1 MSIDLSKLVL
11 VPGCW
16 MLKDHAVARWVREEE
31 GVNGYGLPMDTDAVL
46 ALVPLMQ
53 AGTFRT
59 TPGGWLAR
67 SAVASLVAY
76 GEPKGLRMLREA
88 LAAHDEAIGQL
99 TAASEA
105 VGVLRDLMRKRRDE
119 WRGQCDTASRDDVAG
134 LSGCVDA
141 ADALGGE
148 TFDLWM
154 RLHRLSM
161 ALYDDRQTLNEA
173 VAQWSRSL
181 AVDLAPGIDPGA
193 PFSGSFVAPAEV
205 AK

>member
-1 MSIDLSKLVL
+1 MAIDLSKLSL

-16 MLKDHAVARWVREEE
+16 MLKGHAVARWVREEE
-31 GVNGYGLPMDTDAVL
+31 GVNGDGVPMDTEAVL
-46 ALVPLMQ
+46 GLVPLMQ
-53 AGTFRT
+53 AGKYRS

-67 SAVASLVAY
+67 SSVAGLVAY

-105 VGVLRDLMRKRRDE
+105 VRVLRDLMRKRRDE
-119 WRGQCDTASRDDVAG
+119 WRGQCEVASCDEVAG
-134 LSGCVDA
+134 LAGCVDA

-148 TFDLWM
+148 TFDLWL

-161 ALYDDRQTLNEA
+161 CLFDDRQTLNEA
-173 VAQWSRSL
+173 VGQWSRSL
-181 AVDLAPGIDPGA
+181 AVDLAPGIEPGA
-193 PFSGSFVAPAEV
+193 PFSGDYVLPEV